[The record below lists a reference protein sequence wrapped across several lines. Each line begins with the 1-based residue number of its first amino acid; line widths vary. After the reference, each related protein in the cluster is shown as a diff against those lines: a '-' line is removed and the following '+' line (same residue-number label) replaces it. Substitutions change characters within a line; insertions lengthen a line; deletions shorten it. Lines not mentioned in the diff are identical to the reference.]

1 MNQHILRR
9 IAATA
14 AIVLSAISLAA
25 SPATNFEFAEST
37 ALATG
42 KWVKISIG
50 ETGLYEISYDE
61 LKAMGFSDP
70 SNVALFGT
78 GGKMLNFNFLDSSDQ
93 PQYSDEMTPVAVMH
107 TGSKMIFYGTGT
119 ETMSVSTTGYSK
131 NKRFKHTRLTKNIY
145 SDRSYYFLTDSSS
158 PVAPAKNH
166 VTNKSNCYE
175 FANGYGC
182 IYHEKDLRHNNRM
195 EGQVFWG
202 EEVRP
207 GKPVSFQIEAPYCVD
222 GPAYLWLAYANPEEC
237 IGYVGSALNGQT
249 ATASLINTAPNVYTL
264 GNSLDASRLNIDD
277 NHYGRGTVE
286 ISLNGENPASRIIAV
301 DYWTVSYPISLEYAK
316 DDPDFTCQYIGFI
329 EPSTIRWKHP
339 APDNCVAWDITG
351 RRQPIELDVEGGYL
365 YNNVGY
371 ITQLVVF
378 NPEKT
383 QLRIDPDWKEIAN
396 QNLHALQ
403 NEPVSMVI
411 FTTPEMKTY
420 ADRIAQLH
428 EEAGDEKVIVVTPEE
443 VYNEFNHGTP
453 DVTALRAFVKML
465 YHKQSET
472 LKNVLIFGNI
482 QSDYRHVDFHKN
494 APGGLPVY
502 MVPKINLK
510 GAEGAE
516 GCASIDYLG
525 IMTDYIN
532 ATGMLGNIGVDLGV
546 GILPVTTVEE
556 AQIVVSKIGDYLAKE
571 DFSNLVNEFMTISG
585 EGDSHIHDFQSF
597 RLSNMYRTYSS
608 DLFDSEYAVSP
619 LWTEGMGEEKVREEL
634 LESMKRGKLLTTY
647 YGHAGGPS
655 FGAVTPQD
663 LMNVRNNEPSFFFF
677 AACDLCEPDRMH
689 HGIGDLPVI
698 RNRQGFAGTIGATRA
713 VLSHENQS
721 FSENF
726 VMSIF
731 YDFDRKLRTTTP
743 TFGEIFATGKSRT
756 TNVSKQAYML
766 IGDPALPFPAAL
778 GKLEIKTD
786 RDSYQGGEVMEVRGT
801 VLGSNGTRDYSY
813 NGFATVKL
821 MEPSTE
827 TAIVADPVNDQGE
840 VRPNPRLIINDYRI
854 AAAKA
859 EVKEGEFR
867 ARITLPERLNNFLST
882 PDSIRQLLLLAG
894 AYDPSNRKGTSG
906 RLSITMPQEGSE
918 PAENAIK
925 DTKAPALSV
934 SYDPLFNKLTA
945 SVSDETGV
953 IPGIGK
959 DRGIIMTIDGQTVEA
974 AGEYPPEVTVTS
986 YTGGLST
993 AGLRNGSH
1001 KAIVMGTDAAGNKS
1015 GKKEL
1020 IFEIKEATPMSLTT
1034 ETEAV
1039 TDELRLRIAKNPG
1052 CELALIIC
1060 DGEGRVVHS
1069 EGFYGTSGNVD
1080 LRDLAAGTY
1089 RAAVRADSEA
1099 GARAYSNWLTFSK
1112 ID

>member
-1 MNQHILRR
+1 MNLHIIRSLVATVA
-9 IAATA
+9 IALTTT
-14 AIVLSAISLAA
+14 SLAA
-25 SPATNFEFAEST
+25 SPATNFEFAETT
-37 ALATG
+37 ALASG

-50 ETGLYEISYDE
+50 KTGLYEITYDE
-61 LKAMGFSDP
+61 LRAMGFSEP

-78 GGKMLNFNFLDSSDQ
+78 GGQMLSFNFIGLDNNPLYSDQ
-93 PQYSDEMTPVAVMH
+93 LAPVTVLH
-107 TGSKMIFYGTGT
+107 TGEKMIFYGFGT
-119 ETMSVSTTGYSK
+119 ENMNVSTTGYSK
-131 NKRFKHTRLTKNIY
+131 NKRLKYNRLSKNIY
-145 SDRSYYFLTDSSS
+145 SDKSYYFLTDSSTPLS
-158 PVAPAKNH
+158 PEQNH
-166 VTNKSNCYE
+166 VANKINCSE
-175 FANGYGC
+175 FKQGYGY
-182 IYHEKDLRHNNRM
+182 IYHENDLRHNNRM

-202 EEVRP
+202 EEVHP
-207 GKPVSFQIEAPYCVD
+207 DKPVSFEVEVPYCVD
-222 GPAYLWLAYANPEEC
+222 APAYLWLAYANPEEC
-237 IGYVGSALNGQT
+237 TGTVESSLNGHT
-249 ATASLINTAPNVYTL
+249 ASSSLINAAPNVYTL
-264 GNSLDASRLNIDD
+264 GNSLDESRLIIDD
-277 NHYGRGTVE
+277 NHTGRATVQVN
-286 ISLNGENPASRIIAV
+286 LTGENSGSRIIAI
-301 DYWTVSYPISLEYAK
+301 DYWTLSYPINLANAK
-316 DDPDFTCQYIGFI
+316 EDPDFICQYIAFM
-329 EPSTIRWKHP
+329 EPTTLKWKHP
-339 APDNCVAWDITG
+339 VPDNCIVWDITG
-351 RRQPIELDVEGGYL
+351 RRQPIELDVEDGYL

-371 ITQLVVF
+371 ATQLVVF
-378 NPEKT
+378 NPEKP
-383 QLRIDPDWKEIAN
+383 QLRIDPDWKEISN

-411 FTTPEMKTY
+411 FTTPQLKTF
-420 ADRIAQLH
+420 AERIARLH
-428 EEAGDEKVIVVTPEE
+428 EEAGDEKVVVVTPEE
-443 VYNEFNHGTP
+443 VFNEFNHGTP
-453 DVTALRAFVKML
+453 DITALRAFVKML
-465 YHKQSET
+465 YHKQQST
-472 LKNVLIFGNI
+472 LKNVLVFGSI
-482 QSDYRHVDFHKN
+482 QSDYRHVDFHKD
-494 APGGLPVY
+494 APEGLPVY
-502 MVPKINLK
+502 MIPKINLK

-556 AQIVVSKIGDYLAKE
+556 AQIVVNKIGDYLAKE

-608 DLFDSEYAVSP
+608 ELFDSEYAVSP
-619 LWTEGMGEEKVREEL
+619 LWTEGMGGEKVRDEL

-655 FGAVTPQD
+655 FGSVTPQD

-731 YDFDRKLRTTTP
+731 YDFDRKLRTATP
-743 TFGEIFATGKSRT
+743 TFGEVFATGKSRT

-778 GKLEIKTD
+778 GKMEITTD
-786 RDSYQGGEVMEVRGT
+786 RDSYQGGEVMEVSGT
-801 VLGSNGTRDYSY
+801 ILGSNGTRDYSY

-840 VRPNPRLIINDYRI
+840 IRPNPRLIINDYRI

-859 EVKEGEFR
+859 EVKEGEFK

-882 PDSIRQLLLLAG
+882 PDSIRQLTLLAG
-894 AYDPSNRKGTSG
+894 AYDPSSRKGTSG
-906 RLSITMPQEGSE
+906 RLSITMPQAGSE
-918 PAENAIK
+918 PDEYSIR
-925 DTKAPALSV
+925 DTTAPAVSI
-934 SYDPLFNKLTA
+934 SYDPLFNKLSA
-945 SVSDETGV
+945 SVSDETGI

-959 DRGIIMTIDGQTVEA
+959 DRGIIMTIDGQTVEVP
-974 AGEYPPEVTVTS
+974 GDYPTEVTVSS
-986 YTGGLST
+986 YIGSIST
-993 AGLRNGSH
+993 AGLRTGSH
-1001 KAIVMGTDAAGNKS
+1001 KAIVMGVDASGNKS
-1015 GKKEL
+1015 GKEEL
-1020 IFEIKEATPMSLTT
+1020 VFEIKEVTPIHLTA

-1039 TDELRLRIAKNPG
+1039 TDELRVRIVENPG
-1052 CELALIIC
+1052 CDMTLIIC
-1060 DGEGRVVHS
+1060 DGEGRLIHS
-1069 EGFYGTSGNVD
+1069 EGFYGTSAYVD
-1080 LRDLAAGTY
+1080 LKDLEAGTY
-1089 RAAVRADSEA
+1089 RAAVRSDSEA
-1099 GARAYSNWLTFSK
+1099 GARIYSNWLTFSK